1 LGKWLAKGSFIKVVL
16 KSAFIKVV
24 AKTGFNGRRPPART
38 FIKVVTK
45 VKSKKEEAFIKAS
58 SQSGGGKSLPFG

>member
-1 LGKWLAKGSFIKVVL
+1 LGKWLAKGSFINVVL

-45 VKSKKEEAFIKAS
+45 VKSKKEKR
-58 SQSGGGKSLPFG
+58 LL